1 MKWATKVGT
10 FAGISVYVHTTFL
23 MLIAWVA
30 FAHWQTGH
38 SVSAAVQ
45 GVAFVLAL
53 FGCVVLHEFGHAL
66 TAKRFGIK
74 TRDITLLPIGGLARL
89 ERMPDDPRQ
98 ELWVAL
104 AGPAVNVVIAV
115 ALFVVLPV
123 TGTFAPLSTLSVTSG
138 SFLERLMIVNVFLVA
153 FNMLPAFP
161 MDGGRV
167 LRALLAIRMD
177 YTRATQ
183 LAANIGQ
190 GMALAF
196 GLIGLFTNPFLM
208 FIALFVWIGAGQEAA
223 MTQMKSA
230 LGGIPLERA
239 MITDF
244 RTLVPNDSLARA
256 VELLLSGA
264 QQDFP
269 VVDAGAVVGILTRGG
284 LLTALARQEQRAP
297 VGQVMRRDFLVA
309 DASDMLDITFQRL
322 QGHECHTIPV
332 VRRGDLVGLL
342 TMDNVGEF
350 LSVQA
355 ALGGRPARRALASRD
370 PRAEPPHR

>member
-1 MKWATKVGT
+1 MKWSTKLGT
-10 FAGISVYVHTTFL
+10 FAGIDVYVHTTFFIL
-23 MLIAWVA
+23 LIWVG
-30 FAHWQTGH
+30 FAHWQMERSIG
-38 SVSAAVQ
+38 AALA
-45 GVAFVLAL
+45 GVAFILAL
-53 FGCVVLHEFGHAL
+53 FACVVLHEFGHAL
-66 TAKRFGIK
+66 TARRFGIR

-89 ERMPDDPRQ
+89 ERMPDEPVQ

-104 AGPAVNVVIAV
+104 AGPAVNVVIAA
-115 ALFVVLPV
+115 ALFVVLQGL
-123 TGTFAPLSTLSVTSG
+123 GTLGPLDTITITEG
-138 SFLERLMIVNVFLVA
+138 SFLERLMVVNVILVV

-183 LAANIGQ
+183 LAASIGQ
-190 GMALAF
+190 GMAFFF
-196 GLIGLFTNPFLM
+196 GLIGLFFNPFLL

-223 MTQMKSA
+223 MTQMRSA

-244 RTLVPNDSLARA
+244 RVLSPADSLAGA
-256 VELLLSGA
+256 VDLLLSGS

-269 VVDAGAVVGILTRGG
+269 VVEGREVVGVLTRAD
-284 LLTALARQEQRAP
+284 LLTALARQERESP
-297 VGQVMRRDFLVA
+297 VGQVMRRDFIVA
-309 DASDMLDITFQRL
+309 DASDMIDMVFQRL
-322 QGHECHTIPV
+322 QGHDCHTIPV
-332 VRRGDLVGLL
+332 LRRGSLIGLL

-355 ALGGRPARRALASRD
+355 ALEGRPS
-370 PRAEPPHR
+370 PRWPAPV

>member
-1 MKWATKVGT
+1 MKWSTRVGT
-10 FAGISVYVHTTFL
+10 FAGIGVYVHTTFL

-30 FAHWQTGH
+30 FTHWRSGH

-53 FGCVVLHEFGHAL
+53 FACIVLHEFGHAL
-66 TAKRFGIK
+66 TARRFGIA

-89 ERMPDDPRQ
+89 ERMPDDPWQ

-104 AGPAVNVVIAV
+104 AGPAVNVLIAV
-115 ALFVVLPV
+115 ALFVVLQV
-123 TGTFAPLSTLSVTSG
+123 TGTFAPLRTLGVTSG
-138 SFLERLMIVNVFLVA
+138 AFLERLMIVNVFLVA

-161 MDGGRV
+161 MDGGRA
-167 LRALLAIRMD
+167 LRALLAIRME

-190 GMALAF
+190 GMALVF
-196 GLIGLFTNPFLM
+196 GLVGLFTNPFLI
-208 FIALFVWIGAGQEAA
+208 FIALFVWIGAGQEAS

-230 LGGIPLERA
+230 LGGIPLQRA

-244 RTLVPNDSLARA
+244 RTLAPNDSLARA
-256 VELLLSGA
+256 VELLLSGS

-269 VVDAGAVVGILTRGG
+269 VVDAREVVGILTRGD
-284 LLTALARQEQRAP
+284 LLTALARQQQGAP
-297 VGQVMRRDFLVA
+297 VAQVMRRDFLLA
-309 DASDMLDITFQRL
+309 DASDMLDMTFQRL
-322 QGHECHTIPV
+322 QGHECRTIPIV
-332 VRRGDLVGLL
+332 QRGNLVGLL

-355 ALGGRPARRALASRD
+355 ALGGRPAGPALA
-370 PRAEPPHR
+370 RA

>member
-1 MKWATKVGT
+1 MKWSTRIGT
-10 FAGISVYVHTTFL
+10 FAGIGVYVHTTFL
-23 MLIAWVA
+23 ILIAWVA
-30 FAHWQTGH
+30 FAHWQTEH
-38 SVSAAVQ
+38 SVSAAVG

-66 TAKRFGIK
+66 TARRFGIR

-89 ERMPDDPRQ
+89 ERMPDDPKQ

-115 ALFVVLPV
+115 ALFVVLQV
-123 TGTFAPLSTLSVTSG
+123 TGTFAPLSTLSVTGG

-167 LRALLAIRMD
+167 LRALLAVRMD

-190 GMALAF
+190 GMALVF
-196 GLIGLFTNPFLM
+196 GLIGLFINPFLI
-208 FIALFVWIGAGQEAA
+208 FIAFFVWIGAGQEAA

-230 LGGIPLERA
+230 LGGLPLERA

-244 RTLVPNDSLARA
+244 RTLAPDDSLARA
-256 VELLLSGA
+256 VELLLAGA

-269 VVDAGAVVGILTRGG
+269 IVDAGAVVGILTRRD

-297 VGQVMRRDFLVA
+297 VAQVMRRDFLVA
-309 DASDMLDITFQRL
+309 DPSDSLDLTFQRL

-332 VRRGDLVGLL
+332 VRGGTLVGLL

-355 ALGGRPARRALASRD
+355 AIGGQPAAEARSRR
-370 PRAEPPHR
+370 

>member
-1 MKWATKVGT
+1 MKWSTKIGT
-10 FAGISVYVHTTFL
+10 FAGIDVYVHTTFL
-23 MLIAWVA
+23 ILIAWVA
-30 FAHWQTGH
+30 LAHWQAGR
-38 SVSAAVQ
+38 SAAAVLE
-45 GVAFVLAL
+45 GVAFILAL

-66 TAKRFGIK
+66 TARRFGIK

-104 AGPAVNVVIAV
+104 AGPAVNVVIAA
-115 ALFVVLPV
+115 ALFALLQV
-123 TGTFAPLSTLSVTSG
+123 TGTFTPLSTLGVTSG
-138 SFLERLMIVNVFLVA
+138 SFLERLMIVNVFLA
-153 FNMLPAFP
+153 GFNMLPAFP

-167 LRALLAIRMD
+167 LRATLAIRMD

-190 GMALAF
+190 GMAFLF
-196 GLIGLFTNPFLM
+196 GLLGLFFNPFLI

-223 MTQMKSA
+223 MTQMKAA

-244 RTLVPNDSLARA
+244 RTLSPHDSLARA

-269 VVDAGAVVGILTRGG
+269 VVEDGAVVGILTRAD
-284 LLTALARQEQRAP
+284 LLTALARQEQQSP
-297 VGQVMRRDFLVA
+297 VANVMRRDFLVA
-309 DASDMLDITFQRL
+309 DASDMIDIAFQRL
-322 QGHECHTIPV
+322 QGHDCHTIPV
-332 VRRGDLVGLL
+332 IRHGNLIGLL

-350 LSVQA
+350 LGVQTA
-355 ALGGRPARRALASRD
+355 IGARQVVNPRRVGFGREPA
-370 PRAEPPHR
+370 

>member
-1 MKWATKVGT
+1 MKWSTKIGT

-23 MLIAWVA
+23 ILIAWVGV
-30 FAHWQTGH
+30 AHWQAEH
-38 SVSAAVQ
+38 SISAAVR

-66 TAKRFGIK
+66 MAQRYGIK

-104 AGPAVNVVIAV
+104 AGPAVNVVIAG
-115 ALFVVLPV
+115 ALFIALQM
-123 TGTFAPLSTLSVTSG
+123 TGTVAPSEALSLTRG

-190 GMALAF
+190 GMALLF
-196 GLIGLFTNPFLM
+196 GLVGLIVFNPFLL

-223 MTQMKSA
+223 MTLMKSA

-244 RTLVPNDSLARA
+244 RALAPTDSLARA
-256 VELLLSGA
+256 VELLLAGA

-269 VVDAGAVVGILTRGG
+269 VVDDDSIVGVLTRAD
-284 LLTALARQEQRAP
+284 LLRALARQEQQSP
-297 VGQVMRRDFLVA
+297 VASVMRRDFLVA
-309 DASDMLDITFQRL
+309 DASDMLDITFERL
-322 QGHECHTIPV
+322 QAHHCHTIPV
-332 VRRGDLVGLL
+332 VRRDKLVGLL

-350 LSVQA
+350 LSVQTA
-355 ALGGRPARRALASRD
+355 IGSPPAR
-370 PRAEPPHR
+370 

>member
-1 MKWATKVGT
+1 MKWSTRIGT
-10 FAGISVYVHTTFL
+10 FAGIDVYVHTTFL
-23 MLIAWVA
+23 MLVAWVA
-30 FAHWQTGH
+30 FAHWQTEH
-38 SVSAAVQ
+38 SVSAAMR
-45 GVAFVLAL
+45 GVAFILAL

-66 TAKRFGIK
+66 TAKRFGIR

-104 AGPAVNVVIAV
+104 AGPAVNVVIAA
-115 ALFVVLPV
+115 ALFVVLFV
-123 TGTFAPLSTLSVTSG
+123 TGRFAPIGALSVTGG
-138 SFLERLMIVNVFLVA
+138 SFLVRLMTVNVFLVV

-167 LRALLAIRMD
+167 LRALLAIRME

-190 GMALAF
+190 GMALLF
-196 GLIGLFTNPFLM
+196 GLVGLFFNPFLL

-244 RTLVPNDSLARA
+244 RTLAPGDTLARA

-269 VVDAGAVVGILTRGG
+269 VVEGRGVVGVLTRGD
-284 LLTALARQEQRAP
+284 LLAALARQEQRAP
-297 VGQVMRRDFLVA
+297 VAQVMRRDFLVA
-309 DASDMLDITFQRL
+309 DASDMLDTALQRL
-322 QGHECHTIPV
+322 QGHACHTIPV
-332 VRRGDLVGLL
+332 VRHGHLVGLL

-355 ALGGRPARRALASRD
+355 AIRKQPPLPPRRT
-370 PRAEPPHR
+370 